1 MELVMEFLW
10 NFMELV
16 NVQQME
22 RTRKN
27 IVKIFKDVGFGIDR
41 ETNSK
46 VVDFLDIT
54 FNLNNGICK
63 PYKKPNDRPLYMNKS
78 SNHQP

>member
-16 NVQQME
+16 NGQQME

-27 IVKIFKDVGFGIDR
+27 IVKIFKDVGFGIDI

-54 FNLNNGICK
+54 FNLNNGI
-63 PYKKPNDRPLYMNKS
+63 YKNPTKNQTIDCYI
-78 SNHQP
+78 

>member
-1 MELVMEFLW
+1 MEFLW

-27 IVKIFKDVGFGIDR
+27 IVKIFKDVGFGIDI

-54 FNLNNGICK
+54 FNLNNGIYK
-63 PYKKPNDRPLYMNKS
+63 PYKKSNDRPLYINKS